1 MNKLEFINELKNKL
15 SGLPQEDIDRSI
27 DYYGEI
33 IDDRVEDGLTE
44 EEAIEAIGSTDEVV
58 SQILID
64 TPLPKLVKAKLK
76 QNKALKVWEVV
87 LLVLGSPLWLSL
99 IAVAVCVILSVY
111 IVIWAV
117 IAALYAVVASLAVGG
132 IAGLAGFFVTAFSGD
147 FLHGLLMLGAGLIC
161 AGAAI
166 LLFFGFNV
174 ITKAILKL
182 SKALLFSIKKSFVKE
197 RAE

>member
-15 SGLPQEDIDRSI
+15 TGLPQEDIDRSI

-44 EEAIEAIGSTDEVV
+44 KEAVESIGSTDEIV

-166 LLFFGFNV
+166 LLFFGFNIV
-174 ITKAILKL
+174 TKGILKL
-182 SKALLFSIKKSFVKE
+182 SKKFLLLIKKCFVKE
-197 RAE
+197 GNK